1 MADMAARPSRIGNWT
16 PDGETEGARL
26 RRDYL
31 ELEPTQRMKQ
41 VFELSRFMSKMAAAG
56 RRQRGA

>member
-1 MADMAARPSRIGNWT
+1 MGTGRERIGNWS
-16 PDGETEGARL
+16 PDGEIERARL

-31 ELEPTQRMKQ
+31 ELAPAQRMKQ
-41 VFELSRFMSKMAAAG
+41 VCDLSRFMSKVAEAG